1 MVLRSPLDTAAMRDR
16 GVSGGAGGGGF
27 SLLELVLVIA
37 IIATLAAIAV
47 PRYGGAVA
55 RYRIE
60 AAARRIVE
68 DLALARAS
76 ARSKSASV
84 TVTFDVA
91 ANQYQL
97 SGVASLNDP
106 QSDAELNLS
115 DPPYRARLVSAVLG
129 GDNAVV
135 FNGFGAPD
143 SGGMIVI
150 AGGAV
155 TKTIVLDVD
164 SGTATAQ

>member
-1 MVLRSPLDTAAMRDR
+1 MALRSPFDTATLRDR
-16 GVSGGAGGGGF
+16 LVSGGAGGVGF

-68 DLALARAS
+68 DLALARAT
-76 ARSKSASV
+76 ARSKSTSV

-91 ANQYQL
+91 MNQYQI
-97 SGVASLNDP
+97 SGVSALNDP
-106 QSDAELNLS
+106 SSDAELNLS
-115 DPPYRARLVSAVLG
+115 DPPYRAQLVSAIFG
-129 GDNAVV
+129 GDNAVI
-135 FNGFGAPD
+135 FDGFGIPD
-143 SGGMIVI
+143 SGGTIVI

-155 TKTIVLDVD
+155 TKTILLDVD

>member
-1 MVLRSPLDTAAMRDR
+1 MRDR

-27 SLLELVLVIA
+27 SLLELVFVIA
-37 IIATLAAIAV
+37 IIATVAAIAV

-55 RYRIE
+55 RYRIK

-68 DLALARAS
+68 DLALARAT

-91 ANQYQL
+91 MNQYQI
-97 SGVASLNDP
+97 SGVAALNDP
-106 QSDAELNLS
+106 LSDAELNLS
-115 DPPYRARLVSAVLG
+115 DSPYHAQLVSADLG
-129 GDNAVV
+129 GDNVV
-135 FNGFGAPD
+135 IFDGFGSPD
-143 SGGMIVI
+143 SGGTIVI

-155 TKTIVLDVD
+155 TKTIVLDAD
-164 SGTATAQ
+164 SGAATAQ

>member
-1 MVLRSPLDTAAMRDR
+1 MRDR

-37 IIATLAAIAV
+37 IIATVAAIAV

-76 ARSKSASV
+76 ARSKSAGV

-91 ANQYQL
+91 TNQYQL
-97 SGVASLNDP
+97 SGVAALNDP
-106 QSDAELNLS
+106 LSDAKLNLS
-115 DPPYRARLVSAVLG
+115 DPPYHARLVSAVLG
-129 GDNAVV
+129 GDNAVI
-135 FNGFGAPD
+135 FDGFGTPD
-143 SGGMIVI
+143 SGGTIVI

-155 TKTIVLDVD
+155 TKTIVLDAD
-164 SGTATAQ
+164 SGAATAQ

>member
-1 MVLRSPLDTAAMRDR
+1 MRDR

-37 IIATLAAIAV
+37 IIATVAAIAV

-76 ARSKSASV
+76 ARSKSAGV

-97 SGVASLNDP
+97 SGVAALNDP
-106 QSDAELNLS
+106 LSDAKLNLS
-115 DPPYRARLVSAVLG
+115 DPPYHARLVSAVLG
-129 GDNAVV
+129 GDNAVI
-135 FNGFGAPD
+135 FDGFGTPD
-143 SGGMIVI
+143 SGGTIVI

-155 TKTIVLDVD
+155 TKTIVLDAD
-164 SGTATAQ
+164 SGAATAQ

>member
-1 MVLRSPLDTAAMRDR
+1 MALRSPFDTATMRDR
-16 GVSGGAGGGGF
+16 LVSGGAGGVGF

-68 DLALARAS
+68 DLALARAT
-76 ARSKSASV
+76 ARSKSTSV

-91 ANQYQL
+91 MNQYQI
-97 SGVASLNDP
+97 SGVSALNDP
-106 QSDAELNLS
+106 SSDAELNLS
-115 DPPYRARLVSAVLG
+115 DPPYHAQLVSVVLG
-129 GDNAVV
+129 GDNAVI
-135 FNGFGAPD
+135 FDGFGAPD
-143 SGGMIVI
+143 SGGTIVI

-155 TKTIVLDVD
+155 TKTILLNAD
-164 SGTATAQ
+164 SGRATAQ